1 MQYKQAYL
9 DALSEFAA
17 KDPQIMADM
26 SGGTYSPKDGIE
38 ITYLGRPCQVTHPQG
53 QVSIQGWPEM
63 PHEELIIILQYLA
76 QASGLPPRDHWLS
89 FLELPGG
96 PHHFAPFQQEAIFP
110 LARAFGDAAEEF
122 LAAAQT
128 LGGSDVKMG
137 HAGMVIP
144 AFPRL
149 SLTFILWLGDDEF
162 PATANILFD
171 AAAQTY
177 LPTASLYMLGIAV
190 AKRLLVMAGK

>member
-1 MQYKQAYL
+1 R
-9 DALSEFAA
+9 E
-17 KDPQIMADM
+17 
-26 SGGTYSPKDGIE
+26 
-38 ITYLGRPCQVTHPQG
+38 
-53 QVSIQGWPEM
+53 
-63 PHEELIIILQYLA
+63 
-76 QASGLPPRDHWLS
+76 HWLS

-110 LARAFGDAAEEF
+110 LARAFGGSGEAF
-122 LAAAQT
+122 VTAAQE
-128 LGGSDVKMG
+128 LGGTAVNLG

-149 SLTFILWLGDDEF
+149 SLAFILWLGDDEF

-171 AAAQTY
+171 AVAQTY

-190 AKRLLVMAGK
+190 ANRLLAIADLK